1 MSHLAIAGAPARYA
15 RRSSNPDAGG
25 RTLKKNNNGVVDL
38 VSKDDQLRHLASDLR
53 EAYKVLDMLCTQLEG
68 GGVVPARDVRPAVS
82 EAVPKLRNAVNVLN
96 NVTRIDRARGPKLR
110 AGGKTSISK
119 NPLLI

>member
-1 MSHLAIAGAPARYA
+1 M
-15 RRSSNPDAGG
+15 
-25 RTLKKNNNGVVDL
+25 KKNNNGVVDL

-68 GGVVPARDVRPAVS
+68 GGVIPARDVKPAVS
-82 EAVPKLRNAVNVLN
+82 ETVPKLRNAINVLN
-96 NVTRIDRARGPKLR
+96 KVTHIDQARQPKLR
-110 AGGKTSISK
+110 AGQKGSISK

>member
-1 MSHLAIAGAPARYA
+1 M
-15 RRSSNPDAGG
+15 
-25 RTLKKNNNGVVDL
+25 KKNNNGVVDL

-53 EAYKVLDMLCTQLEG
+53 EAYKVLDRLCTQLEG
-68 GGVVPARDVRPAVS
+68 GGIVPARDVRPAVS
-82 EAVPKLRNAVNVLN
+82 EAVPKLRNAVKVLN

-110 AGGKTSISK
+110 ADGERSISK

>member
-1 MSHLAIAGAPARYA
+1 M
-15 RRSSNPDAGG
+15 N
-25 RTLKKNNNGVVDL
+25 KKNNGVVDL

-68 GGVVPARDVRPAVS
+68 GGIIPARDVRPAVS
-82 EAVPKLRNAVNVLN
+82 EAVPKLRNAVDVLSK
-96 NVTRIDRARGPKLR
+96 VTPISEARQPRIRTGEKKP
-110 AGGKTSISK
+110 ISK